1 MLICSTVEKRAKR
14 MPDTTVETTDE
25 ENKLSETCSV
35 LEIKVRKDN
44 SYRFCFNWIKL
55 GVTC

>member
-35 LEIKVRKDN
+35 LEIKVRKDT
-44 SYRFCFNWIKL
+44 SYRF
-55 GVTC
+55 